1 MTTPAVVSPYL
12 AAADAAARTPAAPTR
27 RRFTVAE
34 YDAMTAAG
42 ILTEYDR
49 VELLDGEIIQML
61 PIGEWHNGTAGWLN
75 NALVPAVQGSAMV
88 SVQGPLRLDEGAELQ
103 PDVLI
108 LRYRSDFYRS
118 RKPGPADVLLLIEIS
133 DTTLAYDRG
142 PKLAAYARAG
152 IPEVWIA
159 SRDDRRV
166 ETYREPVDG
175 RYATV
180 RHFAPGQCIG
190 PQAFPDIEL
199 AVADIIPEVCGAEAC
214 GAEACGVAPPG

>member
-1 MTTPAVVSPYL
+1 MTTPAVVPPYP
-12 AAADAAARTPAAPTR
+12 AAAGAAARDPMAPTR

-42 ILTEYDR
+42 ILTEDDR
-49 VELLDGEIIQML
+49 VELLDGEIIQMP

-103 PDVLI
+103 PDVLL

-175 RYATV
+175 SYAAV
-180 RHFAPGQCIG
+180 RHFAPGQRVG
-190 PQAFPDIEL
+190 PRAFPDIEL
-199 AVADIIPEVCGAEAC
+199 AVADIIPEDCGPEAC
-214 GAEACGVAPPG
+214 GAAPPG